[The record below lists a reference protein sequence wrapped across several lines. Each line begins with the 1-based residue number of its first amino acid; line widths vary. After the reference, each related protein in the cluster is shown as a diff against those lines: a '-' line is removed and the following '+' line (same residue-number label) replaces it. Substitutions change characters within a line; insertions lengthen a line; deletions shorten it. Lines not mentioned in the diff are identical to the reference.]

1 MKILVSVCLVALLF
15 CLGLAWWA
23 RSTQGPAVDGRVDA
37 VLNNQVRPGV
47 TANRALSSG
56 WQGPPR
62 WVPSDAERVDDRGA
76 LLTWVATDAE
86 RVEDSRVFLTWVPT
100 DAERND
106 DQGAFLTWIATDAE
120 RDDDVG
126 VLMHG
131 SSIDC
136 ERLPAGRQAC

>member
-1 MKILVSVCLVALLF
+1 MKVLVLVCLFALLP

-23 RSTQGPAVDGRVDA
+23 RAQWPVVGGRADA
-37 VLNNQVRPGV
+37 VVNNEMRPDV
-47 TANRALSSG
+47 TANRTITSG
-56 WQGPPR
+56 WPSPPR

-86 RVEDSRVFLTWVPT
+86 RVDDRGPFLTWVAT

-106 DQGAFLTWIATDAE
+106 DQGALLTWIATDAE

-131 SSIDC
+131 SGIDC
-136 ERLPAGRQAC
+136 ERVPPGRQAC

>member
-1 MKILVSVCLVALLF
+1 MKTFVSVCLVALFF

-23 RSTQGPAVDGRVDA
+23 RTQGPVGDGRADA
-37 VLNNQVRPGV
+37 VVNNEVRPGV
-47 TANRALSSG
+47 TANRTITSG
-56 WQGPPR
+56 WPSPPR

-86 RVEDSRVFLTWVPT
+86 RVDDRGPFLTCVAT

-106 DQGAFLTWIATDAE
+106 DQGALLTWIATDAE
-120 RDDDVG
+120 RDDGVG

-131 SSIDC
+131 
-136 ERLPAGRQAC
+136 